1 MTGNLESALQHIE
14 HLLSVPG
21 LLSPGWLKIDPTFGP
36 LRNHPGFERLVSGT

>member
-1 MTGNLESALQHIE
+1 VTGNLEPALQQIE

-36 LRNHPGFERLVSGT
+36 LRTHPRFERLVRGR